1 MGHGGDV
8 SIWSDLSE
16 RLRALLLRRREEQDL
31 DEELRFHVAMEAER
45 HRAAGLDDVE
55 ARRRSAIALG
65 GTEQVKEQV
74 RDARGTRSIEDIVGD
89 LRYAVRGL
97 RKNPGFALVAVL
109 IIAIGIGGTTAVFS
123 AVDAVLLQP
132 LPYQEPGQL
141 VRLYQY
147 EGDAPYKGFV
157 SPVHY
162 LAYRSQLA
170 SIQGAAGVL
179 TYSET
184 GADIG
189 GSDHPERIR
198 LLPVSADYFGVTRVH
213 PVFGR
218 GFTADEEVGAPVVV
232 LSHALWVREM
242 GADPAAIGRTLQM
255 SGKAY
260 TVVGVMPP
268 GFEDPLTGHVDAWVP
283 IDLTEGRDPGNAND
297 HWISVI
303 ARLRPGVSIGAAQN
317 ELDALGAR
325 LRQQLVRGTRARA
338 VLYPLKADIVGGASL
353 SLELMLGAAL
363 LVLVLVCVNVAGLLL
378 VRSSE
383 RAKEFAVRAALGAG
397 RTRLVRQLLIESLV
411 LALAGDAA
419 GLLLARLAMSGI
431 VAMNAGSIPR
441 LTTLTLDPRL
451 LAFSVAIATLS
462 AVFFGLAPALRA
474 ARTEPGDVLRQQA
487 RGASG
492 SAAEGRFRTALVV
505 SQVALAFVLL
515 VGAGLLIASFRRL
528 RQVDLGVVPD
538 RALVFDLQL
547 PAARYDS
554 LARARFYEELAHRIE
569 EIPGVR
575 AAGGV
580 SRLPATGDYH
590 SWGTTALSGP
600 LVGTMAGDR
609 GDIDQRIV
617 SGDYFRAAGIRV
629 LSGRTFDAG
638 DVAGAPD
645 RVVVSQNFA
654 KLFYPGLDPLGQR
667 LKTGGHESVIIG
679 VAADVAIDPEGVPAY
694 YVYHPHTQWSGDRNW
709 ALAQVIATDGPPVA
723 VEPAV
728 RRVLASLDPQLVMY
742 HPTTLADAIGR
753 GTATRVFTLRIL
765 VTFAAVALLLAGLG
779 LFGIL
784 SYTVRL
790 RAREIGI
797 RMALG
802 AGRGEVRAMVLRRGL
817 TIAAIGI
824 GIGLLGAVLL
834 ARVMASL
841 VFKMSPLDP
850 SVLAA
855 AILFMGCV
863 AATAAYLPAWRATTV
878 DPREVLQAE

>member
-1 MGHGGDV
+1 M
-8 SIWSDLSE
+8 SLWSDLKE
-16 RLRALLLRRREEQDL
+16 RARVLVFRRREEREL
-31 DEELRFHVAMEAER
+31 DEELRFHAEMEAAR
-45 HRAAGLDDVE
+45 RQAAGLEPDE
-55 ARRRSAIALG
+55 ARRWSAIALG
-65 GTEQVKEQV
+65 GLEQVKEEV
-74 RDARGTRSIEDIVGD
+74 RDARGTRSLEDVLGD
-89 LRYAVRGL
+89 FRYAIRGL
-97 RKNPGFALVAVL
+97 RKSPGFALVAIL
-109 IIAIGIGGTTAVFS
+109 TIAIGIGGTTAVFS
-123 AVDAVLLQP
+123 AVDAVLLRP

-147 EGDAPYKGFV
+147 EGDAPYKGVV
-157 SPVHY
+157 SPVHF

-170 SIQGAAGVL
+170 SIQGAAAIY
-179 TYSET
+179 TYDVA

-189 GSDHPERIR
+189 GSEHPERIR
-198 LLPVSADYFGVTRVH
+198 ILPVSADYFGVVRVH
-213 PVFGR
+213 PILGR

-232 LSHALWVREM
+232 LSHALWVRALA
-242 GADPAAIGRTLQM
+242 ADPAAVGRTLQM

-260 TVVGVMPP
+260 TVVGVMPA
-268 GFEDPLTGHVDAWVP
+268 GFEDPLIGHADAWVP
-283 IDLTEGRDPGNAND
+283 IDLTEGRDPANAND
-297 HWISVI
+297 HWISVV
-303 ARLRPGVSIGAAQN
+303 ARLRPGVGIGAAQN
-317 ELDALGAR
+317 ELDALSAR
-325 LRQQLVRGTRARA
+325 LRQQLVQGTRARA
-338 VLYPLKADIVGGASL
+338 VLYPLKADIVGSASL

-363 LVLVLVCVNVAGLLL
+363 LVLVLVCVNVASLLL

-397 RTRLVRQLLIESLV
+397 RARLVRQLLIESLA

-462 AVFFGLAPALRA
+462 AVAFGLAPALRA
-474 ARTEPGDVLRQQA
+474 AHTQPGDVLRQQA

-492 SAAEGRFRTALVV
+492 NAAEGRFRTALVV

-515 VGAGLLIASFRRL
+515 VGAGLLIASFQRL
-528 RQVDLGVVPD
+528 RQVDLGVAPD

-554 LARARFYEELAHRIE
+554 LARGRFYEELAHRIE
-569 EIPGVR
+569 ELPGVR

-580 SRLPATGDYH
+580 SHLPATGDYH
-590 SWGTTALSGP
+590 QWGTLALTGP
-600 LVGTMAGDR
+600 LVGTKAGDR

-617 SGDYFRAAGIRV
+617 SGDYFRAAGIRL

-645 RVVVSQNFA
+645 RVVVSENFA
-654 KLFYPGLDPLGQR
+654 KLFYPGVDPLGQR
-667 LKTGGHESVIIG
+667 LRAGDHTSEIIG
-679 VAADVAIDPEGVPAY
+679 VVADVAIDAEGDPAY

-709 ALAQVIATDGPPVA
+709 ALAQVISTNGPPVA
-723 VEPAV
+723 LEPAV
-728 RRVLASLDPQLVMY
+728 RRVLASLDPELVMY
-742 HPTTLADAIGR
+742 HPTTLANAIGQ

-779 LFGIL
+779 LFGVL

-790 RAREIGI
+790 RSREIGI

-802 AGRGEVRAMVLRRGL
+802 AGRGEVRTMVLRRGL
-817 TIAAIGI
+817 SIAAIGI
-824 GIGLLGAVLL
+824 GIGLFGAVAL

-850 SVLAA
+850 RVLGA
-855 AILFMGCV
+855 AILFMGCI
-863 AATAAYLPAWRATTV
+863 AAAAAYLPAWRATRV